1 MDAWRYPF
9 YVMVYITK
17 KCPTAAV
24 PTVGMSQCASN
35 RFSGTKEKKQIKLE
49 KEKQQNSKKKKP
61 KLFALLVIQYSKL
74 YKHVITNKT
83 VIACL

>member
-1 MDAWRYPF
+1 MLWFFFLKKKNLR
-9 YVMVYITK
+9 

-49 KEKQQNSKKKKP
+49 KEKQQNSKKT
-61 KLFALLVIQYSKL
+61 Q
-74 YKHVITNKT
+74 T
-83 VIACL
+83 VCFTGYAVQQTL

>member
-1 MDAWRYPF
+1 MDAWRNPF

-49 KEKQQNSKKKKP
+49 KEKQQNSKKT
-61 KLFALLVIQYSKL
+61 Q
-74 YKHVITNKT
+74 T
-83 VIACL
+83 VCFTGYAVQQTL